1 MDINL
6 IWNNWE
12 NIGVVLSWWVSVYF
26 LYKALKYDLPVG
38 GFYVWGIAL
47 GSIALSIFLTW
58 TV

>member
-26 LYKALKYDLPVG
+26 LYKALKYDLPTG
-38 GFYVWGIAL
+38 ASIVWGLAL
-47 GSIALSIFLTW
+47 GSIALSVFLTW
-58 TV
+58 AI